1 MVNSISSLQPKALT
15 FVFCQFIL
23 SLRDAAS
30 IVSGVGT
37 RSSSSSARRD
47 TDSEIQISEELWPN
61 ATTIRQDSTV
71 LMNRKVKSFLNKQ
84 CFYRSN
90 VWCQKLQ
97 VFKIQPFGLDTG
109 PQSSCHTFTALSVI
123 CCLNSAQK
131 FAVQVCQVAAVKSYH
146 QIHTCRP

>member
-71 LMNRKVKSFLNKQ
+71 LMNRKVKSFLN
-84 CFYRSN
+84 
-90 VWCQKLQ
+90 
-97 VFKIQPFGLDTG
+97 
-109 PQSSCHTFTALSVI
+109 SVSI
-123 CCLNSAQK
+123 GAMCG
-131 FAVQVCQVAAVKSYH
+131 VKSYKCSKFSLSALTQAH
-146 QIHTCRP
+146 NRFATHLLPCQ